1 MIKRLDIDLEN
12 LNLYEM
18 KELLKL
24 ALKQIKVE
32 MDDKD
37 IPRQLLRHFK

>member
-12 LNLYEM
+12 LNLYEI

-24 ALKQIKVE
+24 ALKQIKVD

-37 IPRQLLRHFK
+37 IPKNLKRHFK